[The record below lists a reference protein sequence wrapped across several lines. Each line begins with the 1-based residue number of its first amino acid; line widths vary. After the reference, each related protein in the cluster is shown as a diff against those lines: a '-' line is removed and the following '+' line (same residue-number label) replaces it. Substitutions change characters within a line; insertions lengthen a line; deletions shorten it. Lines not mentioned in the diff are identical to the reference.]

1 LGIGNGGFEDNL
13 VHSQWIA
20 TTPNKTYKLNA
31 PVVNPV
37 VLPKGKSNPLQA
49 PTGKNFVGI
58 VNPKD
63 QDISGKLVHIAVAK
77 SLPQGT
83 VLEVTVWANR
93 GRLAGAKTALF
104 DTSPSEVLVQF
115 FGWGAGSLPTINP
128 NTDWSRQPGVVQKQA
143 FANWAANGEWASQTF
158 QFVADRDLSY
168 ISLSIAGMNHK
179 NASYVAFD
187 VE

>member
-1 LGIGNGGFEDNL
+1 
-13 VHSQWIA
+13 
-20 TTPNKTYKLNA
+20 
-31 PVVNPV
+31 
-37 VLPKGKSNPLQA
+37 
-49 PTGKNFVGI
+49 
-58 VNPKD
+58 
-63 QDISGKLVHIAVAK
+63 
-77 SLPQGT
+77 
-83 VLEVTVWANR
+83 
-93 GRLAGAKTALF
+93 
-104 DTSPSEVLVQF
+104 VLVQF

-128 NTDWSRQPGVVQKQA
+128 NTDNWSRQPGVVQKQA